1 MGDKTEVA
9 QGILDLGSENTVHV
23 GTCLLDQNYG

>member
-1 MGDKTEVA
+1 MGDMIEVA
-9 QGILDLGSENTVHV
+9 QSILDLGSGSTVHV